1 MNNFRGTGVALAT
14 PFLPDL
20 SVDTTGLRNLVRHQI
35 AGQVDY
41 LVVLGT
47 TGETAT
53 LSEAEKRLVIETI
66 IDENAGQL
74 PIVLGVGG
82 NNTKDLGEQLQ
93 KYPKDYSLDG
103 ILSVSP
109 YYNKPS
115 QEGIFQHYRYLS
127 DLTDLP
133 IILYNVPPRTS
144 SNMLAE
150 TTLRLAEIPNIV
162 AMKEA
167 SGKLDQC
174 MEIVRHKPEGFA
186 LLSGDDAL
194 ALPLISLGA
203 EGIISVTANSLPGP
217 FSQMVKA
224 ALAGD
229 FDSARQLHYDLLP
242 LIGLN
247 FAEGNPA
254 GVKYQLALQG
264 LCEPSVRLPLV
275 AATEPL
281 RQKMQ
286 SAWARLMSKIETAS
300 YQ

>member
-1 MNNFRGTGVALAT
+1 MNNFRGTGVAVVT
-14 PFLPDL
+14 PFQPDL
-20 SVDTTGLRNLVRHQI
+20 SVDTTGLRKIIRHQI

-53 LSEAEKRLVIETI
+53 LNANEKRKVIETI

-82 NNTKDLGEQLQ
+82 NNTHAIGEQLKQ
-93 KYPKDYSLDG
+93 YCKEYKLDG

-115 QEGIFQHYRYLS
+115 QEGIYQHYRYLS
-127 DLTDLP
+127 ELTDLP
-133 IILYNVPPRTS
+133 IILYNVPPRTA
-144 SNMLAE
+144 SNLLAE
-150 TTLRLAEIPNIV
+150 TTLRLAELPNIV

-174 MEIVRHKPEGFA
+174 MEIIRNKPSDFA
-186 LLSGDDAL
+186 LLSGDDPL

-203 EGIISVTANSLPGP
+203 DGIISVTANSLPGA
-217 FSQMVKA
+217 FSQMVRA

-229 FDSARQLHYDLLP
+229 FALARKLHYDLLP

-247 FAEGNPA
+247 FAEGNPV
-254 GVKYQLALQG
+254 GVKYLLALQG
-264 LCEPSVRLPLV
+264 LCEPIVRLPLV
-275 AATEPL
+275 SATEDL
-281 RQKMQ
+281 QSQMKM
-286 SAWARLMSKIETAS
+286 AWAALQTTLEATA
-300 YQ
+300 